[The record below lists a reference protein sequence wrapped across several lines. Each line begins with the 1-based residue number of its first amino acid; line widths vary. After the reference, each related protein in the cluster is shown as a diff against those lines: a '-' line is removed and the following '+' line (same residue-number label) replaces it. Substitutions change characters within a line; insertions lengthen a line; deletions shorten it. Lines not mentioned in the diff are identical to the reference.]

1 MKKNHKLPLVPG
13 SVLLCICT
21 VALASC
27 TTATIKEDARD
38 RDSSFRGFWNL
49 TFLEPPS
56 IAPTSAGRFE
66 CWDME
71 GFGNLQ
77 IAGGRA
83 VARVHGY
90 DLSGFVNATGQFTT
104 NLDLK
109 ENYQFIFNG
118 QLDANTGKGTGRLY
132 HVRKDLGQQGCSSKV
147 ELEKSEI

>member
-1 MKKNHKLPLVPG
+1 MKTMRKLLQRP
-13 SVLLCICT
+13 SSALLCICT
-21 VALASC
+21 LALVSC

-38 RDSSFRGFWNL
+38 RDSSFRGFWSL
-49 TFLEPPS
+49 TFMEPPS
-56 IAPTSAGRFE
+56 VAPTSAGRFK

-90 DLSGFVNATGQFTT
+90 DLSGFVDTTGQFTT
-104 NLDLK
+104 SLNLK

-118 QLDANTGKGTGRLY
+118 QLDATTGKGTGRLY
-132 HVRKDLGQQGCSSKV
+132 HVRKDLGTQGCSSKV